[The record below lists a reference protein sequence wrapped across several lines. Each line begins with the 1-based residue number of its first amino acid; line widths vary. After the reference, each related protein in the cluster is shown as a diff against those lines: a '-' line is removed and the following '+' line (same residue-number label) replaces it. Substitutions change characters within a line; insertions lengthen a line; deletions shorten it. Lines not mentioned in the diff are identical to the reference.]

1 MSTTAKQQKQK
12 DNTHS
17 LELPSSY
24 PTDVVLLKQMS
35 YDPSLVPMGLDEH
48 KEYFCFGAGKD
59 TENEADYEEDED
71 Y

>member
-1 MSTTAKQQKQK
+1 M
-12 DNTHS
+12 
-17 LELPSSY
+17 ELPSSY